1 MKGPSVREKKGN
13 FRFKLTLFAI
23 VKETRQ
29 TLESSIKKK
38 GIFTGRDLEEKLLG
52 YKKPTTC
59 RKIEKRNNS
68 RECQKKKTPR
78 IPRSYYM
85 TSSGNRISRSL
96 RGVPAPDVSI
106 RAAEV
111 T

>member
-38 GIFTGRDLEEKLLG
+38 GIFTGRDL
-52 YKKPTTC
+52 
-59 RKIEKRNNS
+59 
-68 RECQKKKTPR
+68 
-78 IPRSYYM
+78 
-85 TSSGNRISRSL
+85 
-96 RGVPAPDVSI
+96 
-106 RAAEV
+106 
-111 T
+111 